1 MIEKIPILPLGTDGD
16 CPPVVIKLQRFPMV
30 ATKPPALALGEVVFT
45 STAPA
50 IINAALPH
58 REAKR
63 LKVLKPATSETKNV
77 NVDTLPSAQLEIGQS
92 FSVQG
97 REGTFT
103 VVDKTVDPRCQIA
116 GKFGPLAPAYWII
129 TDSAELQSFH
139 TGQIPN
145 VCAVVKVTPPKQVV
159 EIIPFPKLLTLEDV
173 CDESG
178 KPSIALLGE
187 AWRDK
192 KLTTPQYQALIDA
205 YWKDVYGEAF
215 TA

>member
-16 CPPVVIKLQRFPMV
+16 CPPVVIKLQRFPVV
-30 ATKPPALALGEVVFT
+30 AAKPPALALGEVVFT
-45 STAPA
+45 SAAPA
-50 IINAALPH
+50 IINATLPQ

-63 LKVLKPATSETKNV
+63 LKVLKPATSETKDTDI
-77 NVDTLPSAQLEIGQS
+77 DTLPSTRLEIGQS

-97 REGTFT
+97 RQGTFT
-103 VVDKTVDPRCQIA
+103 VTNKTIDTRCQIL
-116 GKFGPLAPAYWII
+116 GPLAPACWII
-129 TDSAELQSFH
+129 TDSPELRSFH
-139 TGQIPN
+139 TSQIPN

-178 KPSIALLGE
+178 KPSIALLGA
-187 AWRDK
+187 AWRDN
-192 KLTTPQYQALIDA
+192 KLTTPQYQALVDA